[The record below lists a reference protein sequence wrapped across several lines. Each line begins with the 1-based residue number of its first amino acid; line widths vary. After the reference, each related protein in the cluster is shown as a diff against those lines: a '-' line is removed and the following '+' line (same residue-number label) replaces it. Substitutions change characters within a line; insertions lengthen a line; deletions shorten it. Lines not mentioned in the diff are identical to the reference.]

1 MNSNPLDPIWK
12 AHQISIDCFEI
23 AQEVIKQQKANLF
36 TDSDWITAP
45 NAPQD
50 IAQAIK
56 ESNDLFVLDLWATFE
71 RFVITYLQD
80 KMTVLQQ
87 HIVPIT
93 LASPVYEHVKKEV
106 EYWKPDDILNL
117 LKEISSIDKNLIG
130 QARTVLRYRN
140 WIGHDKDTNKAP
152 SVSAVSTSYAYQI
165 LNEIV
170 EILLL
175 N

>member
-1 MNSNPLDPIWK
+1 MSSNPLDPIWK

-56 ESNDLFVLDLWATFE
+56 ESNDLFVLDLWARFE

-93 LASPVYEHVKKEV
+93 LASPSM
-106 EYWKPDDILNL
+106 N
-117 LKEISSIDKNLIG
+117 
-130 QARTVLRYRN
+130 T
-140 WIGHDKDTNKAP
+140 
-152 SVSAVSTSYAYQI
+152 
-165 LNEIV
+165 
-170 EILLL
+170 
-175 N
+175 